1 MPQLRVRSNFTTLK
15 WVGSVANA
23 AEWHSPSVE
32 KKERLVSEA
41 VFPHVHQWLHFSV
54 CERFLFVWRRRDLRF
69 VCDVSGFDQGTSRR
83 VWSWSDGSLCLG
95 NKLHLSLLMGLY
107 FPLIKERNWEQ
118 FLVATSSSSPASDH
132 ASPAFGIWVC
142 GLGSFMRER
151 MIGNGFLILC
161 NGQTVETFFF
171 PNLFFCCSVKLFNC
185 ET

>member
-54 CERFLFVWRRRDLRF
+54 CERFLFVWRRRDLRS

-118 FLVATSSSSPASDH
+118 FLVATSLLLPASVY

-151 MIGNGFLILC
+151 MFEAGFS
-161 NGQTVETFFF
+161 
-171 PNLFFCCSVKLFNC
+171 FCATAKQLKPFCPKPCFSSFC
-185 ET
+185 